1 MKVVVEMKDWFLKL
15 FNKNPKDTSTYLKY
29 EDGEVIPLKT
39 TNKSKLKDDLIEE
52 EKQSQTVFR
61 EDELPKTPSFGGNR
75 PTQSQERKKKFSKV
89 IMLIFIIVIF
99 ASFCQLFYYFLSK
112 NTTVINSNHKIDSI
126 TKSVKNQKEAEP
138 TKKTET
144 SVEDK
149 SVSKTD
155 HSEKENAKTIDEK
168 PIFSFGQKDLKV
180 KSMTDE
186 RKSLLSLSSDTH
198 NFILDSLLNLKSEVI
213 FYEKGKSNKYI
224 FTNETD
230 RLAQRINNAKSSLQ
244 AKEKELSNEDMSSI
258 FTNLNDRLI
267 ALDILVQTLR
277 AIDREQ
283 IIDTTNDFIEKE
295 NNTSTIYQDEF
306 KKVLDSYGVT
316 YKTDEGKITYA
327 L

>member
-1 MKVVVEMKDWFLKL
+1 MKDWFLKL

-52 EKQSQTVFR
+52 EKQNQTVFR
-61 EDELPKTPSFGGNR
+61 EDELPKNPSFGENK

-112 NTTVINSNHKIDSI
+112 NTTVINSSHKIDSI

-144 SVEDK
+144 TVENK

-155 HSEKENAKTIDEK
+155 HSEIENAKTIDEK

-180 KSMTDE
+180 KNMTDE
-186 RKSLLSLSSDTH
+186 IKPLLSLSSDTH

-244 AKEKELSNEDMSSI
+244 AKEKELSNEEMTTI
-258 FTNLNDRLI
+258 YANLSNRLV
-267 ALDILVQTLR
+267 ALDELVKTVKT
-277 AIDREQ
+277 IDRET
-283 IIDTTNDFIEKE
+283 IIDTTNEYIEKE
-295 NNTSTIYQDEF
+295 NDASASYQAEF
-306 KKVLDSYGVT
+306 VKILTSYGVT
-316 YKTDEGKITYA
+316 YKTAEGKITYS